1 MYLCRARLSAR
12 LASLCAYSRSHCA
25 GRRRYTRTS
34 HALIDVLLRNPEL
47 DTASAKQEIQ
57 WMADQ
62 IYGSCRTTTEPS
74 AQLHQGY
81 LEQLVQ
87 RRAAG
92 EPLQYVLGESVLDS
106 RWVWYRDNK
115 ANDQDLP
122 ISGHSPLPAVHLY
135 SFRDPRL
142 PTSRHASQLFLMT
155 RASGHWIYVQDL
167 AVSRSC

>member
-1 MYLCRARLSAR
+1 MGIVRGSIYIMYLCRARLSAR

-57 WMADQ
+57 WMADE
-62 IYGSCRTTTEPS
+62 IYGSCRTTTGPS

-106 RWVWYRDNK
+106 RWFGIEITKPTTRIYRFR
-115 ANDQDLP
+115 ATHPYLP
-122 ISGHSPLPAVHLY
+122 CTCTHSAT
-135 SFRDPRL
+135 RDC
-142 PTSRHASQLFLMT
+142 RHHDTLLNS
-155 RASGHWIYVQDL
+155 S
-167 AVSRSC
+167 